1 MAQLNDFETDP
12 ITSEVVRNKLEGIA
26 NEMQSTLFRS
36 SFSPIVKEGL
46 DASASLFTID
56 GETLAQAIA
65 LPFHLATLIPIV
77 KKIIEEFQLDQMANK
92 DIYIMNDPYM
102 GGTHLPDI
110 ALVMPIFSGGELIA
124 FSAAMTH
131 HQDVGGMSPGSVPTN
146 ATEIFQEGIRIPPL
160 KYSDKGVINDTL
172 LKLLKLNVRLPDSF
186 EGDLNAQIAACEIG
200 RRRISDLEVRYGAK
214 VLKSIFLDLL
224 NRSESMT
231 RQAIMALPDGTHSY
245 FDYLD
250 NDGIDLDKSIKI
262 EVSVRIMGDSAEI
275 NFSGTDQ
282 QVRGPFNLMPS
293 GAYAAAY
300 FAVHAMTDPSIP
312 TNGGCFRPI
321 KLVLPPK
328 SIVNPEE
335 PAPVNA
341 RTSTMKRVAGC
352 IIGALGQFVPERAPA
367 DAAGEMLLLAF
378 GGDRVDGTRYVV
390 GELIA
395 SGSGASEGKDGVD
408 VIETDGTN
416 CMNLPVEA
424 LEMDVPIRVHKT
436 ELNTGSG
443 GSGKFRGGLGLV
455 REYEILHGTVVFTY
469 RGERHNHPARGLM
482 GGEPGGKAY
491 SKIKRRDGKEIVI
504 KSKTVETLKT
514 GDQILVQTAGGGGY
528 GCPTERPEHLQ
539 RNDIAD
545 RKTLD
550 C

>member
-1 MAQLNDFETDP
+1 MEQHNDFETDP
-12 ITSEVVRNKLEGIA
+12 ITAEVVRNKVGGSA
-26 NEMQSTLFRS
+26 KEMQSTLFRG

-77 KKIIEEFQLDQMANK
+77 KKIIEEFQLDQMADK

-172 LKLLKLNVRLPDSF
+172 LKILKLNVRLPDSF

-200 RRRISDLEVRYGAK
+200 RRRISDLEVRYSAK
-214 VLKSIFLDLL
+214 VLKNIFLDLL

-231 RQAIMALPDGTHSY
+231 RQAIMALPDGTHAY

-250 NDGIDLDKSIKI
+250 NDGIDLDTPIKI
-262 EVSVRIMGDSAEI
+262 EVSVRVMGDSVEI
-275 NFSGTDQ
+275 DFSGTSQ

-300 FAVHAMTDPSIP
+300 FAVHALTNPNIP

-321 KLVLPPK
+321 KLLLPEK

-352 IIGALGQFVPERAPA
+352 ITGALGQFVPERAPA

-378 GGDRVDGTRYVV
+378 GGDRVDGSRYVV

-395 SGSGASEGKDGVD
+395 SGSGASEGMDGVD

-443 GSGKFRGGLGLV
+443 GAGKFRGGLGLV
-455 REYEILHGTVVFTY
+455 REYEILHGTVIFTH
-469 RGERHNHPARGLM
+469 RGERHSHPARGLM
-482 GGEPGGKAY
+482 GGEPGGKAH
-491 SKIKRRDGKEIVI
+491 SKIKRYDGKEIVI
-504 KSKTVETLKT
+504 KSKTVETLRI
-514 GDQILVQTAGGGGY
+514 GDRISVQTAGGGGY
-528 GCPTERPEHLQ
+528 GRPADRPDYLKK
-539 RNDIAD
+539 NDVAD
-545 RKTLD
+545 RKTFD
-550 C
+550 H